1 MLTFTSLGGAALRIT
16 GAGKTLTAFPKDA
29 AVSAKDD
36 VLVLLAVPEEEP
48 SIGVLS
54 WPGEYNHAGI
64 TIRGIGHNEGQ
75 QVSYVV
81 DADDVRVALLSS
93 PLQDWTDP
101 QIESVGDIDAL
112 VLPADEAKIAHK
124 LIDEFDPR
132 VLLLTLTGK
141 ESDAVLKS
149 IGGTAQRLAEY
160 KLKGQLP
167 AEGREV
173 VVLEK

>member
-1 MLTFTSLGGAALRIT
+1 MLTFTSTGGPSLRIA
-16 GAGKTLTAFPKDA
+16 GAEKVMLAFPKDGA
-29 AVSAKDD
+29 GAAKDGA
-36 VLVLLAVPEEEP
+36 LLLLAVPEEEP
-48 SIGVLS
+48 SPGILS
-54 WPGEYNHAGI
+54 WPGEYNHSGI

-81 DADDVRVALLSS
+81 DADDLRVALLSS

-101 QIESVGDIDAL
+101 QIESVGEIDVL
-112 VLPADEAKIAHK
+112 VLPADDAKIAHK

-132 VLLLTLTGK
+132 VLILTLTGK
-141 ESDAVLKS
+141 ESEAVLKS
-149 IGGTAQRLAEY
+149 IGGTAQRLSEY

-173 VVLEK
+173 VVMEK